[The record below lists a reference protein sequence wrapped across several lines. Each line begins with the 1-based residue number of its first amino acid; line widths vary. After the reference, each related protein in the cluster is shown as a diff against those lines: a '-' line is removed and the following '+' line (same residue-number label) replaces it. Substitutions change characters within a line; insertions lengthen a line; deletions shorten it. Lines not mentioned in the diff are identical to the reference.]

1 MSARVLRGK
10 QQGRRLRF
18 AAIAALVIAAGAGM
32 ALGDNKPSTT
42 DLRTGPI
49 DVEARALAGFDRLD
63 REKTQFGKLTWRG
76 GLVLTSPAKNF
87 GGWSGLAVD
96 ADGKGFFAIS
106 DAGAWMSGAIAYD
119 DRQRPT
125 ALTSV
130 RLGAIQSKSGG
141 PLSRSR
147 DRDAE
152 ALALLEGTTQE
163 GGVLVSFERKHRIVR
178 FDIEAGELSP
188 AAAKIALPNSA
199 EDMPKNGG
207 IEAIAVLR
215 GGPNRGKLVAF
226 SERLRDDD
234 GNHVGWLW
242 EEEDRP
248 RRFKLTNGGDY
259 NVTDAAPLP
268 DGSLLVLER
277 RFRASEG
284 VRIRLRLVRQQQLR
298 AGETIDAETLLAAD
312 GGREIDNME
321 GLAAHVGAGGEI
333 IVTMISD
340 DNFNRRLQRTILL
353 QFALSAGDLAASG
366 SGPEA
371 AKP

>member
-1 MSARVLRGK
+1 M
-10 QQGRRLRF
+10 
-18 AAIAALVIAAGAGM
+18 
-32 ALGDNKPSTT
+32 
-42 DLRTGPI
+42 
-49 DVEARALAGFDRLD
+49 
-63 REKTQFGKLTWRG
+63 
-76 GLVLTSPAKNF
+76 
-87 GGWSGLAVD
+87 
-96 ADGKGFFAIS
+96 
-106 DAGAWMSGAIAYD
+106 
-119 DRQRPT
+119 
-125 ALTSV
+125 
-130 RLGAIQSKSGG
+130 
-141 PLSRSR
+141 
-147 DRDAE
+147 
-152 ALALLEGTTQE
+152 LEGTTQR